1 LIRLVVGIA
10 NLLIGTVYTGY
21 GFMTLADL
29 KRGYRDY
36 GLSHFGMAW
45 LFMAFTCGPHHLA
58 HAVHIA
64 GGRTPGGLEALAVII
79 GIPPGVTWFLL
90 RIEALRGGP
99 GDRPIAGTPLWLK
112 VCAVIYATYVGVFAA
127 VTLKVAWSGSSL
139 TPKMTPNILLVVLYC
154 AIGYY
159 LFRTQFA
166 SHARGEPW
174 SLSGL
179 SLSTVFPTCAA
190 MHAAFLLYAT
200 QGNYAPD
207 PQMLAI
213 DWLSVPA
220 AAYFVW
226 VVRCLYRGTLPDWNL
241 SAREPIPA
249 REVVA

>member
-1 LIRLVVGIA
+1 MIRLTVGVA

-58 HAVHIA
+58 HAIHIA
-64 GGRTPGGLEALAVII
+64 GGRSPGGLEALAVII
-79 GIPPGVTWFLL
+79 GIPPGLSWFLL
-90 RIEALRGGP
+90 RVEALRGGP
-99 GDRPIAGTPLWLK
+99 GDRPITGTPMWLK
-112 VCAVIYATYVGVFAA
+112 ISGVVYAAYVGVFVA
-127 VTLKVAWSGSSL
+127 VATKVAWSGSNI
-139 TPKMTPNILLVVLYC
+139 TPRYTPNMLLVVLYC

-166 SHARGEPW
+166 AHSRGEDW

-179 SLSTVFPTCAA
+179 CLSAVFPTCAA
-190 MHAAFLLYAT
+190 MHAAFLLYASH
-200 QGNYAPD
+200 GNYGAD
-207 PQMLAI
+207 PQMLVI

-220 AAYFVW
+220 AGYFVW
-226 VVRCLYRGTLPDWNL
+226 VVRCLYRGTLPDWN
-241 SAREPIPA
+241 ARAPRMAIA
-249 REVVA
+249 R